1 MPDAPAAPEPGAP
14 QAEPA
19 TPEHAAPTAPI
30 RVPDDHPLLKAY
42 EATRSELKSL
52 KDAANTGRQKA
63 ADDLAAETA
72 RADGMHAELI
82 QLRAA
87 LRHGLDI
94 EDVDLLGTGTED
106 EIEAR
111 AKRLADRLGSAQPT
125 APSRPVDV
133 SRLRSAA
140 TDADAPPADGNDW
153 LRALARAKKNK

>member
-19 TPEHAAPTAPI
+19 TPEHVAPTAPI

-111 AKRLADRLGSAQPT
+111 AKRLADRSATTPYKHGKPT
-125 APSRPVDV
+125 PREGATPPPPKSDPMRELTRQLFNGAP
-133 SRLRSAA
+133 
-140 TDADAPPADGNDW
+140 TT
-153 LRALARAKKNK
+153 